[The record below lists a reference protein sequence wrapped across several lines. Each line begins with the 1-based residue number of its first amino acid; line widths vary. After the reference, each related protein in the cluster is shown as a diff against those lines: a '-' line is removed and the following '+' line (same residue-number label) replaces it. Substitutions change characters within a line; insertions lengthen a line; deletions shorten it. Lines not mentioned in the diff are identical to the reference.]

1 MNRKFWLTFVS
12 IIVGLFTVNYL
23 IAWLQ
28 SQRLSNQ
35 YMRDAESAYSRGE
48 YLEALTGYEEYDE
61 QQGKYIQRG
70 GYQQVERIWI
80 DLYAWPR
87 PASYARARERIREII
102 DQRLTIP
109 MAEAFVQANIGR
121 QTPYLGIIYLRLGE
135 LYEES
140 GDTRTA
146 IEIYRDV
153 IDLFPG
159 RADLVSEAND
169 HLTRLEAVP

>member
-1 MNRKFWLTFVS
+1 MNRKFWLAFVL
-12 IIVGLFTVNYL
+12 IVVGLFTVNYL
-23 IAWLQ
+23 IAWSQ
-28 SQRLSNQ
+28 SYRLSDQ
-35 YMRDAESAYSRGE
+35 YFQDADAAYQRGE
-48 YLEALTGYEEYDE
+48 YLDALTGYEEYDE

-70 GYQQVERIWI
+70 GYQQVEQIWI
-80 DLYAWPR
+80 HPYAWPR
-87 PASYARARERIREII
+87 PVSYARARERIREII

-140 GDTRTA
+140 GDRNTA

-159 RADLVSEAND
+159 RKELVSAAND
-169 HLTRLEAVP
+169 HLTRLEAEP